1 MNGYADFWLRFFAY
15 VVDALICSILN
26 IAVWFTIGIVGEL
39 TGTTEAAMVVLYGI
53 WSVALIWLY
62 FAVMESSKW
71 QGTIGKRLVE
81 IRVTDLN
88 GKRITFNRATGRHFA
103 KVLSGL
109 TLGVGFVMAGI
120 TDRKQALHD
129 IVAQCLVLRKGPG
142 PSYAG
147 PVAQDARIDAMDVLR
162 GFALLGIL
170 VINIQFFAMP
180 DVASV
185 NPSAYGDLQGV
196 NFNVWLG
203 SRMLALQRFM
213 TLFSML
219 FGAGIVLMAARAEA
233 RGESRGV
240 LHYRRMA
247 WLALIGLL
255 HAHLLWAGDILFVY
269 AVCGMLVYL
278 LRGLSARLLLPIGA
292 TAIAVP
298 SVFFWVLGASMAY
311 WPDEILTLVIAEGWQ
326 PTQATIDEFL
336 TAYRGGWLEQIPLRS
351 TTALGVETFG
361 LFFYGPRVIG
371 LMLVGMALFKLD
383 VFSAGRS
390 RRFYVLLALLGLAV
404 GLSVEAYGVVLDL
417 EHGWAATWSMFH
429 GLQFNYWPSIAV
441 SLGYVGLVMLACQS
455 AVLHR
460 VTRPF
465 AAVGQTALSN
475 YLLQTVICTTIF
487 YGRGLGYYG
496 SVDRLGQLSVV
507 VGVWVAQLV
516 VSPLWLRHY
525 RFGPAEWVWR
535 SLTYGTRPPLRRASP
550 RRISGPEVVLLWV
563 GLVVGGHLWVGLKGL
578 AFTVPIAL
586 VVLPATRW
594 RSLVER
600 VPGPV
605 VVLLWVGLVAG
616 GYLWTGLK
624 GLASTGASALM
635 LAGMGMLLSQWRPKE
650 PPKTWVG
657 IFWSCWG
664 AYMYWSDGAGWYL
677 TVPTVCAFFTLTAW
691 RYWPPKAAA
700 RPNDAS

>member
-1 MNGYADFWLRFFAY
+1 MNGYAGFWLRFFAY
-15 VVDALICSILN
+15 VVDALVCSILSL
-26 IAVWFTIGIVGEL
+26 AVGFTIGILGEL
-39 TGTTEAAMVVLYGI
+39 TGATEAALVVLVWI

-71 QGTIGKRLVE
+71 QGTIGKKLVQ
-81 IRVTDLN
+81 IRVTDLS
-88 GKRITFNRATGRHFA
+88 GEQITLNRATGRHFA
-103 KVLSGL
+103 KLLSGL
-109 TLGVGFVMAGI
+109 TLGLGFVMAGI

-129 IVAQCLVLRKGPG
+129 MIAQCLVLRTDGVNSQTGRRPG
-142 PSYAG
+142 VADPVDDGLEARQQRPAPVRGDVAEESLRRSSCSRGRTLTSTEALSHAG
-147 PVAQDARIDAMDVLR
+147 PVAQDARIDAIDVLR

-180 DVASV
+180 DAATG
-185 NPSAYGDLQGV
+185 NPTAYGDLQGA
-196 NFNVWLG
+196 NFHVWLG

-233 RGESRGV
+233 RGENGRV

-247 WLALIGLL
+247 WLTLIGLL
-255 HAHLLWAGDILFVY
+255 HAHLLWAGDILFTY

-278 LRGLSARLLLPIGA
+278 LRRQSARRLLAIGA

-298 SVFFWVLGASMAY
+298 SVFFWALGASMPY
-311 WPDEILTLVIAEGWQ
+311 WPDEFLTVVIAEGWQ

-336 TAYRGGWLEQIPLRS
+336 TAYRGGWLEQAPLRS
-351 TTALGVETFG
+351 TTALGLETFG
-361 LFFYGPRVIG
+361 LLLSGPRVIG

-390 RRFYVLLALLGLAV
+390 RRFYVLLAALGLAV
-404 GLSVEAYGVVLDL
+404 GLPVEAYGVVLDL

-455 AVLHR
+455 AALRR

-487 YGRGLGYYG
+487 YGHGLGYYG
-496 SVDRLGQLSVV
+496 SVDRLGQIGVV
-507 VGVWVAQLV
+507 VGVWVAQVV
-516 VSPLWLRHY
+516 VSPLWLRRY

-535 SLTYGTRPPLRRASP
+535 SLTYGTRPPLRRAS
-550 RRISGPEVVLLWV
+550 S
-563 GLVVGGHLWVGLKGL
+563 
-578 AFTVPIAL
+578 
-586 VVLPATRW
+586 
-594 RSLVER
+594 
-600 VPGPV
+600 
-605 VVLLWVGLVAG
+605 
-616 GYLWTGLK
+616 
-624 GLASTGASALM
+624 
-635 LAGMGMLLSQWRPKE
+635 
-650 PPKTWVG
+650 
-657 IFWSCWG
+657 
-664 AYMYWSDGAGWYL
+664 
-677 TVPTVCAFFTLTAW
+677 
-691 RYWPPKAAA
+691 
-700 RPNDAS
+700 